1 MKNKLSDLNN
11 HLFEELERLND
22 EELKGEFL
30 KEEIGRAKAI
40 ASISEKIIANGNLVL
55 NAIKE
60 KREMGEDIK
69 DMPRLFLGDTNGK

>member
-69 DMPRLFLGDTNGK
+69 DMPRLFLGDANGK